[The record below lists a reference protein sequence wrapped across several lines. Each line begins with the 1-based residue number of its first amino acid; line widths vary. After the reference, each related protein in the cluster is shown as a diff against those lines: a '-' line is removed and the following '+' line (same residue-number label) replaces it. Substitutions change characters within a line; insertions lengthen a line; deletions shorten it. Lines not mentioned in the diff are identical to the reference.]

1 MIQNFINNLKQIDKN
16 FHLIYTYTINTAKNT
31 ILEDLLSM
39 KPLLNT
45 DEMIQHMKEKGIKFN
60 IISENEAKKFLTE
73 SNYYMKLA
81 SYRTNYSK
89 YGVDSKRNGQYINL
103 EFAYLKELSTIDM
116 YLRYIIMKMC
126 LDIEHY
132 LKVRLLHAI
141 ENNPAEDGYDI
152 IRRFVSIESNSYI
165 LKKIRNHKSSEY
177 CKNLIE
183 KYYPY
188 FPAWVFVEL
197 ISFGDLTYLCD
208 FYKHLYGEEILNNK
222 FLNSVR
228 DIRNAAAHS
237 NCLINRLFD
246 PLENGKQIDS
256 DISNFV
262 KSITDINSNTRGK
275 NLNYRVVYDIIT
287 LLYVYDAVVTSKA
300 ARQHRYDELKDLFN
314 NRIVYHRDYF
324 KAHSK
329 IVGVYNFVK
338 KVVDN
343 LTP

>member
-1 MIQNFINNLKQIDKN
+1 
-16 FHLIYTYTINTAKNT
+16 
-31 ILEDLLSM
+31 M
-39 KPLLNT
+39 KLLLNT
-45 DEMIQHMKEKGIKFN
+45 DEMIEHMKGKGIKFN
-60 IISENEAKKFLTE
+60 LISEDDAKNFLTE

-81 SYRTNYSK
+81 SYRKNYST
-89 YGVDSKRNGQYINL
+89 YDENSKKKGQYINL

-116 YLRYIIMKMC
+116 HLRYIIMEMC

-132 LKVRLLHAI
+132 LKVKLLQAI

-152 IRRFVSIESNSYI
+152 IRRFVSLENNSYI
-165 LKKIRNHKSSEY
+165 LKKIRSHKSSEY
-177 CKNLIE
+177 CKDLIE

-188 FPAWVFVEL
+188 FPAWVFVEV
-197 ISFGDLTYLCD
+197 ISFGDLTYLCA
-208 FYKHLYGEEILNNK
+208 FYEQIYGKTIVNNK
-222 FLNSVR
+222 FMNSVR

-262 KSITDINSNTRGK
+262 KSLTGMSSKTRSK
-275 NLNYRVVYDIIT
+275 NLNYRVVYNIVT
-287 LLYVYDAVVTSKA
+287 LLYVYDTVVTSKA
-300 ARQHRYDELKDLFN
+300 ARQNRYNELKDFFN
-314 NRIVYHRDYF
+314 NRVVRNQDYF
-324 KAHSK
+324 KTNSK
-329 IVGVYNFVK
+329 IIGIYKFTK

>member
-1 MIQNFINNLKQIDKN
+1 MKL
-16 FHLIYTYTINTAKNT
+16 
-31 ILEDLLSM
+31 LLS
-39 KPLLNT
+39 T
-45 DEMIQHMKEKGIKFN
+45 DEMIDHMKEKGIKFN
-60 IISENEAKKFLTE
+60 IVSEDEAKKFLTE

-81 SYRTNYSK
+81 SYRTNYPKYEDNSK
-89 YGVDSKRNGQYINL
+89 KKGQYINL

-116 YLRYIIMKMC
+116 HLRYLIMEMC

-132 LKVRLLHAI
+132 LKVKLLQAI
-141 ENNPAEDGYDI
+141 ENNPSEDGYDI
-152 IRRFVSIESNSYI
+152 IRRFISLESNSYI
-165 LKKIRNHKSSEY
+165 LKKIRSHKSSEY

-188 FPAWVFVEL
+188 FPAWVFVEV
-197 ISFGDLTYLCD
+197 ISFGDLTYLCA
-208 FYKHLYGEEILNNK
+208 FYEQTYGEEIVNNK
-222 FLNSVR
+222 FMNSVR

-262 KSITDINSNTRGK
+262 KSLTNINSNTRGK
-275 NLNYRVVYDIIT
+275 NLNYRVTYNIIT
-287 LLYVYDAVVTSKA
+287 LLYVYDNVVTSKA
-300 ARQHRYDELKDLFN
+300 ARQHRYDELKDLFS
-314 NRIVYHRDYF
+314 NRIIRHQDYF
-324 KAHSK
+324 KSNSK
-329 IVGVYNFVK
+329 IIGIYKFLK